1 MQKMETRIGVEATG
15 SNSYRE
21 LSEYSTQQRFSSFY
35 AQTKLLLVK
44 NNLILRR
51 NLSSTLMQTVIGMFF
66 MIMLCVINSGLESD
80 QREQRIFS
88 STKDMPTTGIPPL
101 HRCTPGRTA
110 CHTFAYAYK
119 SGMKDADVH
128 NIDSFGFKYF
138 LFNEVHFYMQLMKTI

>member
-66 MIMLCVINSGLESD
+66 MIML
-80 QREQRIFS
+80 
-88 STKDMPTTGIPPL
+88 
-101 HRCTPGRTA
+101 
-110 CHTFAYAYK
+110 
-119 SGMKDADVH
+119 
-128 NIDSFGFKYF
+128 
-138 LFNEVHFYMQLMKTI
+138 